1 MISNFLLPTFILKKK
16 KLYCKLYFKLTFITQ
31 QYQLCSIGYFSVTW
45 QSLKA
50 MCHASLSGETTL
62 LEDYSLG
69 RWAQLDIYRMTCV
82 FGEAPRLPAGEQAP
96 SQSFWIIFAE
106 HVLFRKMS
114 NNSDGG
120 LPSCEL
126 SNPISEMGDPIVW
139 TIIWGENTQNTEA
152 TPVKS

>member
-1 MISNFLLPTFILKKK
+1 MQIV
-16 KLYCKLYFKLTFITQ
+16 FITQ

-82 FGEAPRLPAGEQAP
+82 FGEAPNQGCQLGNRHPTKAFESYLHSMCYYWPY
-96 SQSFWIIFAE
+96 
-106 HVLFRKMS
+106 
-114 NNSDGG
+114 GG

-126 SNPISEMGDPIVW
+126 SNPISDMEDPIVG
-139 TIIWGENTQNTEA
+139 TIIWGGKDPKYGGN
-152 TPVKS
+152 SW